1 MVGRIAT
8 GEIEEATPP
17 PFAPPMNRLPLR
29 STDRP
34 AWTGPSVSRPDE
46 SRRKAD
52 CVMCGFFLG
61 IYLVY
66 LLYPLV
72 EEWRQRRLDEKR
84 LRKMR
89 EDFAKRRRWDVA
101 KGQWID
107 E

>member
-1 MVGRIAT
+1 M
-8 GEIEEATPP
+8 
-17 PFAPPMNRLPLR
+17 
-29 STDRP
+29 
-34 AWTGPSVSRPDE
+34 W
-46 SRRKAD
+46 
-52 CVMCGFFLG
+52 GFFLG

-66 LLYPLV
+66 LLYPLI

>member
-1 MVGRIAT
+1 M
-8 GEIEEATPP
+8 
-17 PFAPPMNRLPLR
+17 L
-29 STDRP
+29 
-34 AWTGPSVSRPDE
+34 
-46 SRRKAD
+46 
-52 CVMCGFFLG
+52 GFFLG

-66 LLYPLV
+66 LLYPLI